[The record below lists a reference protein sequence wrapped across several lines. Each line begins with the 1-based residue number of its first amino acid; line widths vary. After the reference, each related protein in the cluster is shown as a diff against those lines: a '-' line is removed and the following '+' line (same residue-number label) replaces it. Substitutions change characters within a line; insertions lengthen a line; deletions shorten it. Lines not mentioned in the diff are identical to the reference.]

1 MKKTSKRIS
10 LLLRK
15 KGFFMCTT
23 SMLLANVSVF
33 ASPDAAKTSLLPAK
47 SDVASVAIVAQQ
59 GKTITGVVMDSQESI
74 IGANVMV
81 KGTTNGTITDFEGK
95 FTLSNVPEGAI
106 LQISYIGYQSM
117 EIKVGNQTSFT
128 IKLKEDSQA
137 LDEVVVVGYGSQ
149 KKVNLTGSVGTVDAK
164 VLQSRPITSSTSA
177 LQGTIP
183 NLQITP
189 SSGEPGTGATLN
201 VRGTTSMNGSN
212 DPLYVVD
219 GVPYDGDISAINSQD
234 IESLTVLKDAASNA
248 LYGARGANGVILVT
262 TKKGATGKA
271 TVNLDAK
278 WGTNRRG
285 VSNYDVMTSS
295 QEYVENYYT
304 AMLNGYAGGDPNRVL
319 SNGMTGNQYIN
330 SLLFSKDGLGYPVYT
345 VPNGEGYIGVDGKLN
360 PNAKLGRVYGDYYI
374 TPDDWEKELL
384 DNGNLR
390 QEYNVNISG
399 STEKMNYYMSAGYLD
414 DSGLIPGSSFSR
426 LSFRLKA
433 DYQVK
438 EWLKVG
444 ANVAYSNIV
453 SRYPDEQTTSGS
465 STNLFYITNNIAPIY
480 PLYIRNADGS
490 IKKDARGFTMYDYGN
505 GMYTD
510 GTTALNRPFLS
521 QSNPASAL
529 QLDKNEYNMDILSGR
544 AFVEVSI
551 IEGLKATANW
561 GMDLDNTRY
570 TELINPYYGQYA
582 GNTGGVV
589 GVSHS
594 RVFSINQQY
603 LLTYK
608 KNFGDH
614 NIDLLAGF
622 ESYDYKNQ
630 ALSGSK
636 QKVYNP
642 NIVELNNAINT
653 PSANS
658 STANYATAGFLF
670 RAQYDYLEKYFASA
684 SFRRDASSRFHPDN
698 RWGNFWSVGLGWLMN
713 KESFLQ
719 NTSWI
724 DMLKFK
730 ISYGAQ
736 GNDNIGNYYAYLDQY
751 TVSNSNND
759 FALAL
764 SYKGNKDITWETSH
778 SFNTGFDFEF
788 FKGRLSGTVEYFS
801 RKTTDMLY
809 NKPMNASAGY
819 ASIPMNVG
827 SMTNKGVE
835 LDLNGL
841 LIETNDLTWRMNFN
855 LTHFKNTINELDPSL
870 NGEMISGSYIYRE
883 GESRYQFYLRKYA
896 GVDENGVAQY
906 YKDITDAEG
915 NVTGQEKTTDAPN
928 ATRYATGDIL
938 PKVYG
943 GFGTSLNAYGFDFS
957 ISFAYQLG
965 GRMYDNGY
973 ASLMNSGTDPGQN
986 WHKDILKAW
995 TADNKGS
1002 NIPRLSA
1009 TDQYANY
1016 LSDRFLTKSDYL
1028 SINSITLGYTLPKS
1042 WVRSLNIS
1050 SLRVY
1055 MSADNVALFSKR
1067 KGFDPRQ
1074 SYTTASA
1081 DVYSPIRAI
1090 SGGLSLSF

>member
-1 MKKTSKRIS
+1 M
-10 LLLRK
+10 
-15 KGFFMCTT
+15 
-23 SMLLANVSVF
+23 
-33 ASPDAAKTSLLPAK
+33 
-47 SDVASVAIVAQQ
+47 
-59 GKTITGVVMDSQESI
+59 
-74 IGANVMV
+74 
-81 KGTTNGTITDFEGK
+81 
-95 FTLSNVPEGAI
+95 
-106 LQISYIGYQSM
+106 
-117 EIKVGNQTSFT
+117 
-128 IKLKEDSQA
+128 
-137 LDEVVVVGYGSQ
+137 
-149 KKVNLTGSVGTVDAK
+149 
-164 VLQSRPITSSTSA
+164 
-177 LQGTIP
+177 
-183 NLQITP
+183 
-189 SSGEPGTGATLN
+189 
-201 VRGTTSMNGSN
+201 
-212 DPLYVVD
+212 YV
-219 GVPYDGDISAINSQD
+219 
-234 IESLTVLKDAASNA
+234 
-248 LYGARGANGVILVT
+248 
-262 TKKGATGKA
+262 
-271 TVNLDAK
+271 
-278 WGTNRRG
+278 
-285 VSNYDVMTSS
+285 
-295 QEYVENYYT
+295 
-304 AMLNGYAGGDPNRVL
+304 
-319 SNGMTGNQYIN
+319 
-330 SLLFSKDGLGYPVYT
+330 
-345 VPNGEGYIGVDGKLN
+345 
-360 PNAKLGRVYGDYYI
+360 
-374 TPDDWEKELL
+374 
-384 DNGNLR
+384 
-390 QEYNVNISG
+390 
-399 STEKMNYYMSAGYLD
+399 
-414 DSGLIPGSSFSR
+414 
-426 LSFRLKA
+426 
-433 DYQVK
+433 
-438 EWLKVG
+438 
-444 ANVAYSNIV
+444 
-453 SRYPDEQTTSGS
+453 
-465 STNLFYITNNIAPIY
+465 
-480 PLYIRNADGS
+480 RNADGS
-490 IKKDARGFTMYDYGN
+490 LAYDKNSGNKIYDYG
-505 GMYTD
+505 D
-510 GTTALNRPFLS
+510 GSSTNSTRNFMS
-521 QSNPASAL
+521 MSNPKGDL
-529 QLDKNEYNMDILSGR
+529 LYNKEEYLMDILNGKWFIELSP
-544 AFVEVSI
+544 
-551 IEGLKATANW
+551 IEGLKLTGSLGAYI
-561 GMDLDNTRY
+561 DNTRY
-570 TELINPYYGQYA
+570 NVLGNKYYGQSASY
-582 GNTGGVV
+582 GGTAQQEHIRT
-589 GVSHS
+589 SA
-594 RVFSINQQY
+594 FNQQY
-603 LLTYK
+603 LATYK
-608 KNFGDH
+608 KSFGMNNFDV
-614 NIDLLAGF
+614 LLGY
-622 ESYDYKNQ
+622 ESYDYRYEY
-630 ALSGSK
+630 S
-636 QKVYNP
+636 
-642 NIVELNNAINT
+642 
-653 PSANS
+653 
-658 STANYATAGFLF
+658 YATGQNLYKD
-670 RAQYDYLEKYFASA
+670 YDFTVNNTIDNKRGGGARDEYSTRGIISRINYDFDEKYFASA

>member
-1 MKKTSKRIS
+1 M
-10 LLLRK
+10 
-15 KGFFMCTT
+15 
-23 SMLLANVSVF
+23 
-33 ASPDAAKTSLLPAK
+33 
-47 SDVASVAIVAQQ
+47 
-59 GKTITGVVMDSQESI
+59 
-74 IGANVMV
+74 
-81 KGTTNGTITDFEGK
+81 
-95 FTLSNVPEGAI
+95 
-106 LQISYIGYQSM
+106 
-117 EIKVGNQTSFT
+117 
-128 IKLKEDSQA
+128 
-137 LDEVVVVGYGSQ
+137 
-149 KKVNLTGSVGTVDAK
+149 
-164 VLQSRPITSSTSA
+164 
-177 LQGTIP
+177 
-183 NLQITP
+183 
-189 SSGEPGTGATLN
+189 
-201 VRGTTSMNGSN
+201 
-212 DPLYVVD
+212 
-219 GVPYDGDISAINSQD
+219 
-234 IESLTVLKDAASNA
+234 
-248 LYGARGANGVILVT
+248 
-262 TKKGATGKA
+262 
-271 TVNLDAK
+271 
-278 WGTNRRG
+278 
-285 VSNYDVMTSS
+285 
-295 QEYVENYYT
+295 
-304 AMLNGYAGGDPNRVL
+304 
-319 SNGMTGNQYIN
+319 
-330 SLLFSKDGLGYPVYT
+330 GYPVYT

-630 ALSGSK
+630 SLSGSK

-835 LDLNGL
+835 LDLNGI
-841 LIETNDLTWRMNFN
+841 LIDTNDLTWRMNFN

>member
-1 MKKTSKRIS
+1 M
-10 LLLRK
+10 
-15 KGFFMCTT
+15 
-23 SMLLANVSVF
+23 
-33 ASPDAAKTSLLPAK
+33 
-47 SDVASVAIVAQQ
+47 
-59 GKTITGVVMDSQESI
+59 
-74 IGANVMV
+74 
-81 KGTTNGTITDFEGK
+81 GTT
-95 FTLSNVPEGAI
+95 
-106 LQISYIGYQSM
+106 
-117 EIKVGNQTSFT
+117 
-128 IKLKEDSQA
+128 
-137 LDEVVVVGYGSQ
+137 
-149 KKVNLTGSVGTVDAK
+149 TVICTFA
-164 VLQSRPITSSTSA
+164 
-177 LQGTIP
+177 
-183 NLQITP
+183 
-189 SSGEPGTGATLN
+189 
-201 VRGTTSMNGSN
+201 
-212 DPLYVVD
+212 
-219 GVPYDGDISAINSQD
+219 
-234 IESLTVLKDAASNA
+234 
-248 LYGARGANGVILVT
+248 
-262 TKKGATGKA
+262 
-271 TVNLDAK
+271 
-278 WGTNRRG
+278 
-285 VSNYDVMTSS
+285 
-295 QEYVENYYT
+295 
-304 AMLNGYAGGDPNRVL
+304 
-319 SNGMTGNQYIN
+319 
-330 SLLFSKDGLGYPVYT
+330 
-345 VPNGEGYIGVDGKLN
+345 NGEGYIGVDGKLN

>member
-1 MKKTSKRIS
+1 MQTQEVAIKPTMKVT
-10 LLLRK
+10 
-15 KGFFMCTT
+15 M
-23 SMLLANVSVF
+23 
-33 ASPDAAKTSLLPAK
+33 K
-47 SDVASVAIVAQQ
+47 SDAE
-59 GKTITGVVMDSQESI
+59 M
-74 IGANVMV
+74 
-81 KGTTNGTITDFEGK
+81 
-95 FTLSNVPEGAI
+95 
-106 LQISYIGYQSM
+106 
-117 EIKVGNQTSFT
+117 
-128 IKLKEDSQA
+128 
-137 LDEVVVVGYGSQ
+137 LDEVMVVAYGTAKKSQ
-149 KKVNLTGSVGTVDAK
+149 FTGSASTIKADKIAERQVSNISNALSGQVAGVQT
-164 VLQSRPITSSTSA
+164 TSGNG
-177 LQGTIP
+177 Q
-183 NLQITP
+183 
-189 SSGEPGTGATLN
+189 PGTGST
-201 VRGTTSMNGSN
+201 VRIRGVGSLSASN
-212 DPLYVVD
+212 NPLYVVD

-330 SLLFSKDGLGYPVYT
+330 SLLFSKDALGYPVYT

-630 ALSGSK
+630 SLSGSK

-835 LDLNGL
+835 LDLNGI
-841 LIETNDLTWRMNFN
+841 LIDTNDLTWRMNFN

>member
-1 MKKTSKRIS
+1 MQTQEVAIKPTMKVT
-10 LLLRK
+10 
-15 KGFFMCTT
+15 M
-23 SMLLANVSVF
+23 
-33 ASPDAAKTSLLPAK
+33 K
-47 SDVASVAIVAQQ
+47 SDAE
-59 GKTITGVVMDSQESI
+59 M
-74 IGANVMV
+74 
-81 KGTTNGTITDFEGK
+81 
-95 FTLSNVPEGAI
+95 
-106 LQISYIGYQSM
+106 
-117 EIKVGNQTSFT
+117 
-128 IKLKEDSQA
+128 
-137 LDEVVVVGYGSQ
+137 LDEVMVVAYGTAKKSQ
-149 KKVNLTGSVGTVDAK
+149 FTGSASTIKADKIAERQVSNISNALSGQVAGVQT
-164 VLQSRPITSSTSA
+164 TSGNG
-177 LQGTIP
+177 Q
-183 NLQITP
+183 
-189 SSGEPGTGATLN
+189 PGTGST
-201 VRGTTSMNGSN
+201 VRIRGVGSLSASN
-212 DPLYVVD
+212 NPLYVVD

-319 SNGMTGNQYIN
+319 SNGMTGNQHIN

-630 ALSGSK
+630 SLSGSK

>member
-1 MKKTSKRIS
+1 M
-10 LLLRK
+10 
-15 KGFFMCTT
+15 
-23 SMLLANVSVF
+23 
-33 ASPDAAKTSLLPAK
+33 
-47 SDVASVAIVAQQ
+47 
-59 GKTITGVVMDSQESI
+59 
-74 IGANVMV
+74 
-81 KGTTNGTITDFEGK
+81 
-95 FTLSNVPEGAI
+95 
-106 LQISYIGYQSM
+106 
-117 EIKVGNQTSFT
+117 
-128 IKLKEDSQA
+128 
-137 LDEVVVVGYGSQ
+137 
-149 KKVNLTGSVGTVDAK
+149 
-164 VLQSRPITSSTSA
+164 
-177 LQGTIP
+177 
-183 NLQITP
+183 
-189 SSGEPGTGATLN
+189 
-201 VRGTTSMNGSN
+201 
-212 DPLYVVD
+212 
-219 GVPYDGDISAINSQD
+219 
-234 IESLTVLKDAASNA
+234 
-248 LYGARGANGVILVT
+248 
-262 TKKGATGKA
+262 
-271 TVNLDAK
+271 
-278 WGTNRRG
+278 
-285 VSNYDVMTSS
+285 
-295 QEYVENYYT
+295 
-304 AMLNGYAGGDPNRVL
+304 
-319 SNGMTGNQYIN
+319 
-330 SLLFSKDGLGYPVYT
+330 LFSKDGLGYPVYT

-1074 SYTTASA
+1074 SC
-1081 DVYSPIRAI
+1081 
-1090 SGGLSLSF
+1090 LSCCQTVFLLN

>member
-1 MKKTSKRIS
+1 M
-10 LLLRK
+10 
-15 KGFFMCTT
+15 
-23 SMLLANVSVF
+23 
-33 ASPDAAKTSLLPAK
+33 
-47 SDVASVAIVAQQ
+47 
-59 GKTITGVVMDSQESI
+59 
-74 IGANVMV
+74 
-81 KGTTNGTITDFEGK
+81 
-95 FTLSNVPEGAI
+95 
-106 LQISYIGYQSM
+106 QISYIGMQTQ
-117 EIKVGNQTSFT
+117 EVAIKPN
-128 IKLKEDSQA
+128 LKVILKSDTEL
-137 LDEVVVVGYGSQ
+137 LDEVTVVAYGTKRKQDLVGSISSVKNEIISNSQ
-149 KKVNLTGSVGTVDAK
+149 AASVSNALEGAVAG
-164 VLQSRPITSSTSA
+164 LQVVS
-177 LQGTIP
+177 
-183 NLQITP
+183 
-189 SSGEPGTGATLN
+189 SSGQPGQDADIVL
-201 VRGTTSMNGSN
+201 RGIGSISASN
-212 DPLYVVD
+212 NALIVVD
-219 GVPYDGDISAINSQD
+219 GVPFNGKLSDINPTDIASVNVSKDAVSNSLYGSRAAGGVVMITTKTGRKDKVSINFDGSWGVAQRAYKDYDMATDPGEFYRLTWYGIRNTYWAAGNSIEDSNLAASQD
-234 IESLTVLKDAASNA
+234 LLGELGNYNA
-248 LYGARGANGVILVT
+248 YIIPQGEYLVT
-262 TKKGATGKA
+262 
-271 TVNLDAK
+271 
-278 WGTNRRG
+278 
-285 VSNYDVMTSS
+285 
-295 QEYVENYYT
+295 
-304 AMLNGYAGGDPNRVL
+304 P
-319 SNGMTGNQYIN
+319 
-330 SLLFSKDGLGYPVYT
+330 
-345 VPNGEGYIGVDGKLN
+345 DGKLN
-360 PNAKLGRVYGDYYI
+360 PNARLRY
-374 TPDDWEKELL
+374 DDTFADALF
-384 DNGNLR
+384 DNAFR
-390 QEYNVNISG
+390 QEYNVSASG
-399 STEKMNYYMSAGYLD
+399 GNDRTDFYVSMGYLD
-414 DSGLIPGSSFSR
+414 NDSYVLGSSYERFTARANVNSQ
-426 LSFRLKA
+426 LKS
-433 DYQVK
+433 
-438 EWLKVG
+438 WLKVG
-444 ANVAYSNIV
+444 TNVGYSKATQNGVQENAGTASNPFAVARSWAPIFPVHAYDAEGNMKYYEDGRPMYDAGNGETDGTSKRPTATNQNVIANMREDIRESVYNNLTSRSYIEISFLKNFKFTANYSYDFTNDSETLYYTPTIGDGQSFGGRGTQASINTTTTNFNQILAYSNV
-453 SRYPDEQTTSGS
+453 FGDYHHLSAKVGHEYYKYE
-465 STNLFYITNNIAPIY
+465 
-480 PLYIRNADGS
+480 
-490 IKKDARGFTMYDYGN
+490 YDYF
-505 GMYTD
+505 D
-510 GTTALNRPFLS
+510 GQKTNFFNP
-521 QSNPASAL
+521 SNP
-529 QLDKNEYNMDILSGR
+529 
-544 AFVEVSI
+544 
-551 IEGLKATANW
+551 
-561 GMDLDNTRY
+561 
-570 TELINPYYGQYA
+570 
-582 GNTGGVV
+582 
-589 GVSHS
+589 
-594 RVFSINQQY
+594 
-603 LLTYK
+603 
-608 KNFGDH
+608 
-614 NIDLLAGF
+614 
-622 ESYDYKNQ
+622 
-630 ALSGSK
+630 
-636 QKVYNP
+636 
-642 NIVELNNAINT
+642 ELNNGGQMQYIN
-653 PSANS
+653 SYKVNHNIEGYFGMAD
-658 STANYATAGFLF
+658 
-670 RAQYDYLEKYFASA
+670 YDYNNKYYISA
-684 SFRRDASSRFHPDN
+684 AFRRDGTSRFLD

>member
-1 MKKTSKRIS
+1 MQTQEVAIKPTMKVT
-10 LLLRK
+10 
-15 KGFFMCTT
+15 M
-23 SMLLANVSVF
+23 
-33 ASPDAAKTSLLPAK
+33 K
-47 SDVASVAIVAQQ
+47 SDAE
-59 GKTITGVVMDSQESI
+59 M
-74 IGANVMV
+74 
-81 KGTTNGTITDFEGK
+81 
-95 FTLSNVPEGAI
+95 
-106 LQISYIGYQSM
+106 
-117 EIKVGNQTSFT
+117 
-128 IKLKEDSQA
+128 
-137 LDEVVVVGYGSQ
+137 LDEVMVVAYGTAKKSQ
-149 KKVNLTGSVGTVDAK
+149 FTGSASTIKADKIAERQVSNISNALSGQVAGVQT
-164 VLQSRPITSSTSA
+164 TSGNG
-177 LQGTIP
+177 Q
-183 NLQITP
+183 
-189 SSGEPGTGATLN
+189 PGTGST
-201 VRGTTSMNGSN
+201 VRIRGVGSLSASN
-212 DPLYVVD
+212 NPLYVVD

-630 ALSGSK
+630 SLSGSK

-835 LDLNGL
+835 LDLNG
-841 LIETNDLTWRMNFN
+841 I
-855 LTHFKNTINELDPSL
+855 LDPSL

>member
-1 MKKTSKRIS
+1 MQTQEVAIKPTMKVT
-10 LLLRK
+10 
-15 KGFFMCTT
+15 M
-23 SMLLANVSVF
+23 
-33 ASPDAAKTSLLPAK
+33 K
-47 SDVASVAIVAQQ
+47 SDAE
-59 GKTITGVVMDSQESI
+59 M
-74 IGANVMV
+74 
-81 KGTTNGTITDFEGK
+81 
-95 FTLSNVPEGAI
+95 
-106 LQISYIGYQSM
+106 
-117 EIKVGNQTSFT
+117 
-128 IKLKEDSQA
+128 
-137 LDEVVVVGYGSQ
+137 LDEVMVVAYGTAKKSQ
-149 KKVNLTGSVGTVDAK
+149 FTGSASTIKADKIAERQVSNISNALSGQVAGVQT
-164 VLQSRPITSSTSA
+164 TSGNG
-177 LQGTIP
+177 Q
-183 NLQITP
+183 
-189 SSGEPGTGATLN
+189 PGTGST
-201 VRGTTSMNGSN
+201 VRIRGVGSLSASN
-212 DPLYVVD
+212 NPLYVVD

-630 ALSGSK
+630 SLSGSK

-698 RWGNFWSVGLGWLMN
+698 RWGNFWSVSAAWDMA
-713 KESFLQ
+713 KENFISQ
-719 NTSWI
+719 YDWI
-724 DMLKFK
+724 NMLKLKASF
-730 ISYGAQ
+730 GQQ
-736 GNDNIGNYYAYLDQY
+736 GNDNLYYKGYTNYYPYLDQF
-751 TVSNSNND
+751 TVSGSD
-759 FALAL
+759 GVFSDGVLY
-764 SYKGNKDITWETSH
+764 YKGSKDITWETSN
-778 SFNTGFDFEF
+778 SFNVGVDFALLG
-788 FKGRLSGTVEYFS
+788 GRIDGTIEYFN
-801 RKTTDMLY
+801 RQTKDMLY
-809 NKPMNASAGY
+809 YKPVAMSNGYTQLPMN
-819 ASIPMNVG
+819 IG
-827 SMTNKGVE
+827 SVRNSGVE
-835 LDLNGL
+835 IELNYTP
-841 LIETNDLTWRMNFN
+841 IETNDLKWVINWNGTLM
-855 LTHFKNTINELDPSL
+855 KNKILELHPDL
-870 NGEMISGSYIYRE
+870 KGEMIDGSYIYRE
-883 GESRYQFYLRKYA
+883 GESLYQMYLTKYA
-896 GVDENGVAQY
+896 GVDPDSGEALYWAKDENGVE
-906 YKDITDAEG
+906 YKDKDWSAAY
-915 NVTGQEKTTDAPN
+915 NSNRQAS
-928 ATRYATGDIL
+928 GDLL
-938 PKVYG
+938 PTIYG
-943 GFGTSLNAYGFDFS
+943 GVGTTLEFRGFDFS
-957 ISFAYQLG
+957 IQCAYQLG
-965 GRMYDNGY
+965 GTIYDSGY
-973 ASLMNSGTDPGQN
+973 QAFMHGGDSHYMGYN
-986 WHKDILKAW
+986 WHKDILNAW
-995 TADNKGS
+995 TPENRNT
-1002 NIPRLSA
+1002 NIPRVDAIDKYTNSS
-1009 TDQYANY
+1009 
-1016 LSDRFLTKSDYL
+1016 SDRWLTSSDYF
-1028 SINSITLGYTLPKS
+1028 SINNITLGYTLPKR
-1042 WVRSLNIS
+1042 WLRSLGIG
-1050 SLRVY
+1050 SLRIY
-1055 MSADNVALFSKR
+1055 GAADNVALFSAR
-1067 KGFDPRQ
+1067 KGLDPRM
-1074 SYTTASA
+1074 SYTTAST
-1081 DVYSPIRAI
+1081 DRYTPIRTI
-1090 SGGLSLSF
+1090 SGGLKVTF

>member
-1 MKKTSKRIS
+1 MKRKLM
-10 LLLRK
+10 LLLACLFV
-15 KGFFMCTT
+15 GIGLVT
-23 SMLLANVSVF
+23 
-33 ASPDAAKTSLLPAK
+33 
-47 SDVASVAIVAQQ
+47 AQTQ
-59 GKTITGVVMDSQESI
+59 TITGVVISEEDGQPV
-74 IGANVMV
+74 IGASVLV
-81 KGTTNGTITDFEGK
+81 KGTQLGTITGVDGD
-95 FTLSNVPEGAI
+95 FTLSNVPSSAKT
-106 LQISYIGYQSM
+106 LQVSYIGMQTQ
-117 EIKVGNQTSFT
+117 EVAIKPTMKVTMKSDA
-128 IKLKEDSQA
+128 EM
-137 LDEVVVVGYGSQ
+137 LDEVMVVAYGTAKKSQ
-149 KKVNLTGSVGTVDAK
+149 FTGSASTIKADKIAERQVSNISNALSGQVAGVQT
-164 VLQSRPITSSTSA
+164 TSGNG
-177 LQGTIP
+177 Q
-183 NLQITP
+183 
-189 SSGEPGTGATLN
+189 PGTGST
-201 VRGTTSMNGSN
+201 VRIRGVGSLSASN
-212 DPLYVVD
+212 NPLYVVD

-965 GRMYDNGY
+965 MYDNGY

>member
-1 MKKTSKRIS
+1 MKNNFPFLTKRCS
-10 LLLRK
+10 AMLLLLGMLGSFPNYGVTAFATSPSVPGVTQSRNITL
-15 KGFFMCTT
+15 KGTIIDETGETVPGAAIQVVGTPRGVTT
-23 SMLLANVSVF
+23 DMDGTFSIDV
-33 ASPDAAKTSLLPAK
+33 PKGAKLEITYLGMEP
-47 SDVASVAIVAQQ
+47 Q
-59 GKTITGVVMDSQESI
+59 TITVGDKNNLRI
-74 IGANVMV
+74 IL
-81 KGTTNGTITDFEGK
+81 K
-95 FTLSNVPEGAI
+95 
-106 LQISYIGYQSM
+106 Q
-117 EIKVGNQTSFT
+117 KVD
-128 IKLKEDSQA
+128 E
-137 LDEVVVVGYGSQ
+137 LDEVTVVAFAKQ
-149 KKVNLTGSVGTVDAK
+149 KKESVLASVSTIKPAELKAPTSNLTT
-164 VLQSRPITSSTSA
+164 A
-177 LQGTIP
+177 LAGRVAGLISYQR
-183 NLQITP
+183 
-189 SSGEPGTGATLN
+189 SGEPGADN
-201 VRGTTSMNGSN
+201 ADFFVRGVTTFGYAKS
-212 DPLYVVD
+212 PLILVD
-219 GVPYDGDISAINSQD
+219 DVEMESEDLARLQVDDIASFSIM
-234 IESLTVLKDAASNA
+234 KDATATA

-285 VSNYDVMTSS
+285 VSNYDVMTSP

>member
-1 MKKTSKRIS
+1 
-10 LLLRK
+10 
-15 KGFFMCTT
+15 MCY
-23 SMLLANVSVF
+23 SS
-33 ASPDAAKTSLLPAK
+33 AKT
-47 SDVASVAIVAQQ
+47 
-59 GKTITGVVMDSQESI
+59 
-74 IGANVMV
+74 
-81 KGTTNGTITDFEGK
+81 
-95 FTLSNVPEGAI
+95 
-106 LQISYIGYQSM
+106 LQVSYIGMQTQ
-117 EIKVGNQTSFT
+117 EVAIKPTMKVTMKSDA
-128 IKLKEDSQA
+128 EM
-137 LDEVVVVGYGSQ
+137 LDEVMVVAYGTAKKSQ
-149 KKVNLTGSVGTVDAK
+149 FTGSASTIKADKIAERQVSNISNALSGQVAGVQT
-164 VLQSRPITSSTSA
+164 TSGNG
-177 LQGTIP
+177 Q
-183 NLQITP
+183 
-189 SSGEPGTGATLN
+189 PGTGST
-201 VRGTTSMNGSN
+201 VRIRGVGSLSASN
-212 DPLYVVD
+212 NPLYVVD

-973 ASLMNSGTDPGQN
+973 ASLMNSGTDPSQN

>member
-1 MKKTSKRIS
+1 MQ
-10 LLLRK
+10 
-15 KGFFMCTT
+15 
-23 SMLLANVSVF
+23 V
-33 ASPDAAKTSLLPAK
+33 
-47 SDVASVAIVAQQ
+47 
-59 GKTITGVVMDSQESI
+59 
-74 IGANVMV
+74 
-81 KGTTNGTITDFEGK
+81 
-95 FTLSNVPEGAI
+95 
-106 LQISYIGYQSM
+106 SYIGMQTQ
-117 EIKVGNQTSFT
+117 EVAIKPTMKVTMKSDA
-128 IKLKEDSQA
+128 EM
-137 LDEVVVVGYGSQ
+137 LDEVMVVAYGTAKKSQ
-149 KKVNLTGSVGTVDAK
+149 FTGSASTIKADKIAERQVSNISNALSGQVAGVQT
-164 VLQSRPITSSTSA
+164 TSGNG
-177 LQGTIP
+177 Q
-183 NLQITP
+183 
-189 SSGEPGTGATLN
+189 PGTGST
-201 VRGTTSMNGSN
+201 VRIRGVGSLSASN
-212 DPLYVVD
+212 NPLYVVD

-943 GFGTSLNAYGFDFS
+943 PSLNGEMISGSYIYREGESRYQFYLRKYAGVDENGVAQYYKDITDAEGNVTGQEKTTDAPNATRYATGDILPKVYGGFGTSLNAYGFDFS

>member
-1 MKKTSKRIS
+1 M
-10 LLLRK
+10 
-15 KGFFMCTT
+15 
-23 SMLLANVSVF
+23 
-33 ASPDAAKTSLLPAK
+33 
-47 SDVASVAIVAQQ
+47 
-59 GKTITGVVMDSQESI
+59 
-74 IGANVMV
+74 
-81 KGTTNGTITDFEGK
+81 
-95 FTLSNVPEGAI
+95 
-106 LQISYIGYQSM
+106 
-117 EIKVGNQTSFT
+117 
-128 IKLKEDSQA
+128 
-137 LDEVVVVGYGSQ
+137 
-149 KKVNLTGSVGTVDAK
+149 
-164 VLQSRPITSSTSA
+164 
-177 LQGTIP
+177 
-183 NLQITP
+183 
-189 SSGEPGTGATLN
+189 
-201 VRGTTSMNGSN
+201 
-212 DPLYVVD
+212 
-219 GVPYDGDISAINSQD
+219 
-234 IESLTVLKDAASNA
+234 
-248 LYGARGANGVILVT
+248 
-262 TKKGATGKA
+262 
-271 TVNLDAK
+271 
-278 WGTNRRG
+278 
-285 VSNYDVMTSS
+285 
-295 QEYVENYYT
+295 
-304 AMLNGYAGGDPNRVL
+304 
-319 SNGMTGNQYIN
+319 
-330 SLLFSKDGLGYPVYT
+330 GYPVYT

>member
-1 MKKTSKRIS
+1 MKRKLM
-10 LLLRK
+10 LLLACLFV
-15 KGFFMCTT
+15 GIGLVT
-23 SMLLANVSVF
+23 
-33 ASPDAAKTSLLPAK
+33 
-47 SDVASVAIVAQQ
+47 AQTQ
-59 GKTITGVVMDSQESI
+59 TITGVVISEEDGQPV
-74 IGANVMV
+74 IGASVLV
-81 KGTTNGTITDFEGK
+81 KGTQLGTITGVDGD
-95 FTLSNVPEGAI
+95 FTLPNVPSSAKT
-106 LQISYIGYQSM
+106 LQVSYIGMQTQ
-117 EIKVGNQTSFT
+117 EVAIKPTVKVIMKSDA
-128 IKLKEDSQA
+128 EM
-137 LDEVVVVGYGSQ
+137 LDEVMVVAYGTAKKSQ
-149 KKVNLTGSVGTVDAK
+149 FTGSASTIKADKIAERQVSNISNALSGQVAGVQT
-164 VLQSRPITSSTSA
+164 TSGNG
-177 LQGTIP
+177 Q
-183 NLQITP
+183 
-189 SSGEPGTGATLN
+189 PGTGST
-201 VRGTTSMNGSN
+201 VRIRGVGSLSASN
-212 DPLYVVD
+212 NPLYVVD

-414 DSGLIPGSSFSR
+414 DSGLIPGSSFAR

-490 IKKDARGFTMYDYGN
+490 IKKDSRGFTMYDYGN

-510 GTTALNRPFLS
+510 GTTPLNRPFLS

-551 IEGLKATANW
+551 LEGLKATANW

-608 KNFGDH
+608 KNFGEH

-630 ALSGSK
+630 SLSGSK

-642 NIVELNNAINT
+642 TIVELNNAINT
-653 PSANS
+653 PSTNS
-658 STANYATAGFLF
+658 STANYATEGFLF
-670 RAQYDYLEKYFASA
+670 RAQYDYLERYFASA

-713 KESFLQ
+713 KESFLADA
-719 NTSWI
+719 SWI

-835 LDLNGL
+835 LDLNGIL
-841 LIETNDLTWRMNFN
+841 LETNDLTWRMNFN

-870 NGEMISGSYIYRE
+870 NGEMINGSYIYRE

-896 GVDENGVAQY
+896 GVDPETGVAMY
-906 YKDITDAEG
+906 YKDVTDANG
-915 NVTGQEKTTDAPN
+915 NVTGQETTTDAPN

-995 TADNKGS
+995 TADNTGS

-1042 WVRSLNIS
+1042 WTRTMNIG

>member
-1 MKKTSKRIS
+1 MQPQEVAIKP
-10 LLLRK
+10 
-15 KGFFMCTT
+15 
-23 SMLLANVSVF
+23 NVRVIM
-33 ASPDAAKTSLLPAK
+33 K
-47 SDVASVAIVAQQ
+47 SD
-59 GKTITGVVMDSQESI
+59 TEM
-74 IGANVMV
+74 
-81 KGTTNGTITDFEGK
+81 
-95 FTLSNVPEGAI
+95 
-106 LQISYIGYQSM
+106 
-117 EIKVGNQTSFT
+117 
-128 IKLKEDSQA
+128 
-137 LDEVVVVGYGSQ
+137 LDEVMVVAYGTAKKSQ
-149 KKVNLTGSVGTVDAK
+149 FTGSASTIKAGKIAERQVSNISNALSGQVAGVQT
-164 VLQSRPITSSTSA
+164 TSGNG
-177 LQGTIP
+177 Q
-183 NLQITP
+183 
-189 SSGEPGTGATLN
+189 PGTGST
-201 VRGTTSMNGSN
+201 VRIRGIGSLSASN
-212 DPLYVVD
+212 NPLYVVD

-234 IESLTVLKDAASNA
+234 IESLTILKDAASNA

-262 TKKGATGKA
+262 TKKGTTGKA
-271 TVNLDAK
+271 TVNVDAK

-285 VSNYDVMTSS
+285 VPNYDVMTSP
-295 QEYVENYYT
+295 QEYIETFYT
-304 AMLNGYAGGDPNRVL
+304 AMLNGYAGGDPNAVL

-330 SLLFSKDGLGYPVYT
+330 GLLFGTDGLRYPVYS
-345 VPNGEGYIGVDGKLN
+345 VPTGEGYIGVDGKLN
-360 PNAKLGRVYGDYYI
+360 PNAQLGRVFGDYFI
-374 TPDDWEKELL
+374 TPDNWEKELL
-384 DNGNLR
+384 DNSNLR

-453 SRYPDEQTTSGS
+453 SQYPDEQTTSGS
-465 STNLFYITNNIAPIY
+465 SANLFYITNNIAPIY

-490 IKKDARGFTMYDYGN
+490 IRKDSRGFTMYDYGN

-510 GTTALNRPFLS
+510 GTTSLNRPFLS

-544 AFVEVSI
+544 AFVELSI
-551 IEGLKATANW
+551 LEGLKATANW

-570 TELINPYYGQYA
+570 AEMMNPYYGQYA

-589 GVSHS
+589 SISQS

-622 ESYDYKNQ
+622 ESFDYKSQ
-630 ALSGSK
+630 SLSGSK
-636 QKVYNP
+636 QKLYNP
-642 NIVELNNAINT
+642 NIVELNNAINSPRT
-653 PSANS
+653 NS

-670 RAQYDYLEKYFASA
+670 RGQYDYLEKYFASA

-698 RWGNFWSVGLGWLMN
+698 RWGNFWSIGLGWLMN
-713 KESFLQ
+713 KESFLE
-719 NTSWI
+719 NVSWI

-751 TVSNSNND
+751 SVSNSNND

-788 FKGRLSGTVEYFS
+788 FKGRLNGTVEYFS

-835 LDLNGL
+835 LDLNGI
-841 LIETNDLTWRMNFN
+841 LIDTNDITWSLNFN
-855 LTHFKNTINELDPSL
+855 LTHFKNKINKLDPSL

-883 GESRYQFYLRKYA
+883 GESRYQFYLRDFA
-896 GVDENGVAQY
+896 GVDPETGLAMY

-915 NVTGQEKTTDAPN
+915 NVTGREKTTDAPN
-928 ATRYATGDIL
+928 ATRYGTGDIL
-938 PKVYG
+938 PKLYG
-943 GFGTSLNAYGFDFS
+943 GFGTSLNAYGFDLS

-995 TADNKGS
+995 TADNTGS
-1002 NIPRLSA
+1002 NIPRLST

-1016 LSDRFLTKSDYL
+1016 LSNRFLTKSDYL
-1028 SINSITLGYTLPKS
+1028 SINNIVLGYTLPKN
-1042 WVRSLNIS
+1042 WVRSLNIN
-1050 SLRVY
+1050 SLRIY

-1081 DVYSPIRAI
+1081 DVYSPIRSI
-1090 SGGLSLSF
+1090 SGGISLSF

>member
-1 MKKTSKRIS
+1 M
-10 LLLRK
+10 
-15 KGFFMCTT
+15 
-23 SMLLANVSVF
+23 
-33 ASPDAAKTSLLPAK
+33 
-47 SDVASVAIVAQQ
+47 
-59 GKTITGVVMDSQESI
+59 
-74 IGANVMV
+74 
-81 KGTTNGTITDFEGK
+81 
-95 FTLSNVPEGAI
+95 
-106 LQISYIGYQSM
+106 
-117 EIKVGNQTSFT
+117 
-128 IKLKEDSQA
+128 
-137 LDEVVVVGYGSQ
+137 
-149 KKVNLTGSVGTVDAK
+149 
-164 VLQSRPITSSTSA
+164 
-177 LQGTIP
+177 
-183 NLQITP
+183 
-189 SSGEPGTGATLN
+189 
-201 VRGTTSMNGSN
+201 
-212 DPLYVVD
+212 
-219 GVPYDGDISAINSQD
+219 
-234 IESLTVLKDAASNA
+234 
-248 LYGARGANGVILVT
+248 
-262 TKKGATGKA
+262 
-271 TVNLDAK
+271 
-278 WGTNRRG
+278 
-285 VSNYDVMTSS
+285 
-295 QEYVENYYT
+295 
-304 AMLNGYAGGDPNRVL
+304 
-319 SNGMTGNQYIN
+319 
-330 SLLFSKDGLGYPVYT
+330 
-345 VPNGEGYIGVDGKLN
+345 PNGEGYIGVDGKLN
-360 PNAKLGRVYGDYYI
+360 PNATLGRVYGDYYI
-374 TPDDWEKELL
+374 TPDNWEKELL

-490 IKKDARGFTMYDYGN
+490 IKKDSRGFTMYDYGN

-570 TELINPYYGQYA
+570 NELINPYYGQYA

-630 ALSGSK
+630 SLSGSK

-642 NIVELNNAINT
+642 TIVELNNAINT
-653 PSANS
+653 PSTNS

-719 NTSWI
+719 NVSWI

-841 LIETNDLTWRMNFN
+841 LIDTNDLTWRLNFN

-1028 SINSITLGYTLPKS
+1028 SINSITVGYTLPKS

>member
-1 MKKTSKRIS
+1 M
-10 LLLRK
+10 
-15 KGFFMCTT
+15 
-23 SMLLANVSVF
+23 
-33 ASPDAAKTSLLPAK
+33 
-47 SDVASVAIVAQQ
+47 
-59 GKTITGVVMDSQESI
+59 
-74 IGANVMV
+74 
-81 KGTTNGTITDFEGK
+81 
-95 FTLSNVPEGAI
+95 
-106 LQISYIGYQSM
+106 
-117 EIKVGNQTSFT
+117 
-128 IKLKEDSQA
+128 
-137 LDEVVVVGYGSQ
+137 
-149 KKVNLTGSVGTVDAK
+149 
-164 VLQSRPITSSTSA
+164 
-177 LQGTIP
+177 
-183 NLQITP
+183 
-189 SSGEPGTGATLN
+189 
-201 VRGTTSMNGSN
+201 
-212 DPLYVVD
+212 
-219 GVPYDGDISAINSQD
+219 
-234 IESLTVLKDAASNA
+234 
-248 LYGARGANGVILVT
+248 
-262 TKKGATGKA
+262 
-271 TVNLDAK
+271 
-278 WGTNRRG
+278 
-285 VSNYDVMTSS
+285 
-295 QEYVENYYT
+295 
-304 AMLNGYAGGDPNRVL
+304 
-319 SNGMTGNQYIN
+319 
-330 SLLFSKDGLGYPVYT
+330 
-345 VPNGEGYIGVDGKLN
+345 PNGEGYIGVDGKLN

-630 ALSGSK
+630 SLSGSK

-835 LDLNGL
+835 LDLNGI
-841 LIETNDLTWRMNFN
+841 LIDTNDLTWRMNFN

>member
-1 MKKTSKRIS
+1 MQ
-10 LLLRK
+10 
-15 KGFFMCTT
+15 
-23 SMLLANVSVF
+23 V
-33 ASPDAAKTSLLPAK
+33 
-47 SDVASVAIVAQQ
+47 
-59 GKTITGVVMDSQESI
+59 
-74 IGANVMV
+74 
-81 KGTTNGTITDFEGK
+81 
-95 FTLSNVPEGAI
+95 
-106 LQISYIGYQSM
+106 SYIGMQTQ
-117 EIKVGNQTSFT
+117 EVAIKPTMKVTMKSDA
-128 IKLKEDSQA
+128 EM
-137 LDEVVVVGYGSQ
+137 LDEVMVVAYGTAKKSQ
-149 KKVNLTGSVGTVDAK
+149 FTGSASTIKADKIAERQVSNISNALSGQVAGVQT
-164 VLQSRPITSSTSA
+164 TSGNG
-177 LQGTIP
+177 Q
-183 NLQITP
+183 
-189 SSGEPGTGATLN
+189 PGTGST
-201 VRGTTSMNGSN
+201 VRIRGVGSLSASN
-212 DPLYVVD
+212 NPLYVVD

-285 VSNYDVMTSS
+285 VPNYDVMTSS

-658 STANYATAGFLF
+658 STA
-670 RAQYDYLEKYFASA
+670 KYFASA

>member
-1 MKKTSKRIS
+1 MQ
-10 LLLRK
+10 
-15 KGFFMCTT
+15 
-23 SMLLANVSVF
+23 V
-33 ASPDAAKTSLLPAK
+33 
-47 SDVASVAIVAQQ
+47 
-59 GKTITGVVMDSQESI
+59 
-74 IGANVMV
+74 
-81 KGTTNGTITDFEGK
+81 
-95 FTLSNVPEGAI
+95 
-106 LQISYIGYQSM
+106 SYIGMQTQ
-117 EIKVGNQTSFT
+117 EVAIKPTMKVTMKSDA
-128 IKLKEDSQA
+128 EM
-137 LDEVVVVGYGSQ
+137 LDEVMVVAYGTAKKSQ
-149 KKVNLTGSVGTVDAK
+149 FTGSASTIKADKIAERQVSNISNALSGQVAGVQT
-164 VLQSRPITSSTSA
+164 TSGNG
-177 LQGTIP
+177 Q
-183 NLQITP
+183 
-189 SSGEPGTGATLN
+189 PGTGST
-201 VRGTTSMNGSN
+201 VRIRGVGSLSASN
-212 DPLYVVD
+212 NPLYVVD

-630 ALSGSK
+630 SLSGSK

-835 LDLNGL
+835 LD
-841 LIETNDLTWRMNFN
+841 RNF
-855 LTHFKNTINELDPSL
+855 D
-870 NGEMISGSYIYRE
+870 
-883 GESRYQFYLRKYA
+883 
-896 GVDENGVAQY
+896 
-906 YKDITDAEG
+906 
-915 NVTGQEKTTDAPN
+915 
-928 ATRYATGDIL
+928 
-938 PKVYG
+938 
-943 GFGTSLNAYGFDFS
+943 
-957 ISFAYQLG
+957 
-965 GRMYDNGY
+965 
-973 ASLMNSGTDPGQN
+973 
-986 WHKDILKAW
+986 
-995 TADNKGS
+995 
-1002 NIPRLSA
+1002 
-1009 TDQYANY
+1009 
-1016 LSDRFLTKSDYL
+1016 
-1028 SINSITLGYTLPKS
+1028 
-1042 WVRSLNIS
+1042 
-1050 SLRVY
+1050 
-1055 MSADNVALFSKR
+1055 
-1067 KGFDPRQ
+1067 
-1074 SYTTASA
+1074 
-1081 DVYSPIRAI
+1081 
-1090 SGGLSLSF
+1090 

>member
-1 MKKTSKRIS
+1 MQ
-10 LLLRK
+10 
-15 KGFFMCTT
+15 
-23 SMLLANVSVF
+23 V
-33 ASPDAAKTSLLPAK
+33 
-47 SDVASVAIVAQQ
+47 
-59 GKTITGVVMDSQESI
+59 
-74 IGANVMV
+74 
-81 KGTTNGTITDFEGK
+81 
-95 FTLSNVPEGAI
+95 
-106 LQISYIGYQSM
+106 SYIGMQTQ
-117 EIKVGNQTSFT
+117 EVAIKPTMKVTMKSDA
-128 IKLKEDSQA
+128 EM
-137 LDEVVVVGYGSQ
+137 LDEVMVVAYGTAKKSQ
-149 KKVNLTGSVGTVDAK
+149 FTGSASTIKADKIAERQVSNISNALSGQVAGVQT
-164 VLQSRPITSSTSA
+164 TSGNG
-177 LQGTIP
+177 Q
-183 NLQITP
+183 
-189 SSGEPGTGATLN
+189 PGTGST
-201 VRGTTSMNGSN
+201 VRIRGVGSLSASN
-212 DPLYVVD
+212 NPLYVVD

-319 SNGMTGNQYIN
+319 SNGMTGNQHIN

-630 ALSGSK
+630 SLSGSK